1 MHDAGASEAGLGQI
15 ISTQPIHDVKQ
26 YRRSSVASR
35 TTSRWTKTKKSN
47 QVGCKTE
54 DAPQSRRDAELLW
67 QFRAKRPNWN
77 WCSDGPEREEAKAT
91 KTFDRFVRDPLRVGY
106 RKVREARMA
115 GKGALSG
122 PPALLEVFITGKTS
136 DL

>member
-1 MHDAGASEAGLGQI
+1 VTRSRLIKLTVE
-15 ISTQPIHDVKQ
+15 DVKQ
-26 YRRSSVASR
+26 YRRSTVASR
-35 TTSRWTKTKKSN
+35 TTSRWTKAKKNN

-106 RKVREARMA
+106 REVREARMA